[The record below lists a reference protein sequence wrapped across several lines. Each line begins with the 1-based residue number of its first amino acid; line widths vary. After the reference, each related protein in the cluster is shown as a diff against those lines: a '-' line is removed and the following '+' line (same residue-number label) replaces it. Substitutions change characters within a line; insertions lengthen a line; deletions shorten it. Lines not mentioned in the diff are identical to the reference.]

1 MKLIDEK
8 KFLEEIDKVRVDTD
22 KFGWVHYDDTKGIF
36 SKHLKD
42 LPKKKTYTKGY
53 GYDDDTMAHSEGGDG
68 YNQCI
73 SDMEDAK

>member
-1 MKLIDEK
+1 MKLINEK
-8 KFLEEIDKVRVDTD
+8 KFLKELKEITTLKVTQVD
-22 KFGWVHYDDTKGIF
+22 WVYLL

-68 YNQCI
+68 YNQCLK
-73 SDMEDAK
+73 DCEEVRNV